1 MTSKCEKAVEAEISP
16 INFYRSK
23 VFQALAD
30 PIRLG
35 IIEFLG
41 KDERCVCEIVAA
53 FPRGQSTISKHLNI
67 LHEAGILDRRFEGK
81 KTLYKVKNPEIFKL
95 VKIVDSILS
104 RSLSEAAETLGL
116 IR

>member
-1 MTSKCEKAVEAEISP
+1 MASKCEKTVETEISP

-53 FPRGQSTISKHLNI
+53 FPRGQSTISCL
-67 LHEAGILDRRFEGK
+67 
-81 KTLYKVKNPEIFKL
+81 LYTSPSPR
-95 VKIVDSILS
+95 DLS
-104 RSLSEAAETLGL
+104 TSRMPSSA
-116 IR
+116 